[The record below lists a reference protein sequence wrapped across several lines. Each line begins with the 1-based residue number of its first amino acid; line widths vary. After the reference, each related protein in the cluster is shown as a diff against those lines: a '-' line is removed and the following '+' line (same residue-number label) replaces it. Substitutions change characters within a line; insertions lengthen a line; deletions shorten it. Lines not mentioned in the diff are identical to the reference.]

1 MGVKIGEQLKII
13 DKLEKLKSSS
23 VEREVCS
30 SSIISQTVS
39 SESFKSDSSLF
50 LPSQVHSINGEDN
63 FAKTF
68 DKLDLRNKKRFT
80 RL

>member
-23 VEREVCS
+23 VEREV
-30 SSIISQTVS
+30 ISQTIS
-39 SESFKSDSSLF
+39 SVSFKSDSSLF

-68 DKLDLRNKKRFT
+68 EKLDLRNKKRFT